1 MRFYQPYKEV
11 QVWNVTYKENAHRCK
26 YAKCVC
32 ATKSLQRKSS
42 TRDYTFGVLVP

>member
-11 QVWNVTYKENAHRCK
+11 QVWDVTCEENAHICK

-32 ATKSLQRKSS
+32 
-42 TRDYTFGVLVP
+42 VLLNLFKEK